1 MTEGEV
7 RLSLHNTSL
16 GGITEIIQSLALEFK
31 NDHSAQDSRIAL
43 ASARAFDNFA
53 RYDLAQRLFAFGQ
66 AKRDTSRFKSSAHRF
81 NVGGFKR

>member
-7 RLSLHNTSL
+7 RLSLRNTSV
-16 GGITEIIQSLALEFK
+16 GGITEIIQSLALEVK

-53 RYDLAQRLFAFGQ
+53 RYDLAQRLFAF
-66 AKRDTSRFKSSAHRF
+66 
-81 NVGGFKR
+81 